1 MIRVLQEDREQ
12 LVDVRDE
19 CERLRCQVK
28 ILERGRARRQTA
40 QAADEQE
47 HLGAET
53 DALKRGIERIDN
65 KSAEDQRLAE
75 HMMAD
80 MEAINNLKPKE
91 KHDWGHWAVC
101 YFLFMFL
108 STLLWDLLEFC
119 LMPFFVSTSPSD

>member
-28 ILERGRARRQTA
+28 VLERGRARRQTA

-91 KHDWGHWAVC
+91 KHDWAA
-101 YFLFMFL
+101 YFFLFMFL
-108 STLLWDLLEFC
+108 SNLLRDLWEFC